1 MDVTDTVVTMD
12 GDQALETPD
21 TGLIRDNLSDRQQV
35 ISGSANHNQKLQ
47 VAPVDTRSRSVKV
60 SHVSGFII
68 VVIRSPV
75 TVQEW
80 VAALPT
86 GDDNIPDENDD
97 KDILNDEIDNIKLGE
112 EGIMVLFNNTHLH
125 LRFKPAMI
133 LYLFKFN
140 ISAGYIVPGN
150 GAKNFGQLL
159 LQKNNKNLR

>member
-60 SHVSGFII
+60 SLVSGFII
-68 VVIRSPV
+68 VIIRSPV

-112 EGIMVLFNNTHLH
+112 EGKMIVKHKTHLRHVSLIFQPATLFPEMVLKTLD
-125 LRFKPAMI
+125 
-133 LYLFKFN
+133 
-140 ISAGYIVPGN
+140 
-150 GAKNFGQLL
+150 NFYCRRTT
-159 LQKNNKNLR
+159 KI